1 MLTALELSLTLLTLH
16 FHPTYWTPT
25 ASELTHSLTF
35 YQKFEDEEYDG
46 ELDGC

>member
-1 MLTALELSLTLLTLH
+1 MLSALELSLTLLTLY
-16 FHPTYWTPT
+16 FHPTCPPIV
-25 ASELTHSLTF
+25 SELTHSLIF